1 MKRMNEIEVLVHA
14 FLTSVCKKK
23 IQIRYQSYLGFL
35 LFVYVQKF
43 YF

>member
-23 IQIRYQSYLGFL
+23 FKLDINHIWG
-35 LFVYVQKF
+35 F
-43 YF
+43 YFSFMF